1 VRPWDKD
8 DFSEESAAASV
19 SNNIKAA
26 LMEVL
31 VNIEYARVNYRRVS
45 DYQNFPLGQQSEF
58 FKGRPQA
65 KLLYGSMIVRTSE

>member
-1 VRPWDKD
+1 
-8 DFSEESAAASV
+8 
-19 SNNIKAA
+19 
-26 LMEVL
+26 MEVL
-31 VNIEYARVNYRRVS
+31 VNIEYAGVNYRRVS